1 MTGWSICG
9 ISAVNRLQIE
19 ARTDTNTACQPSAF
33 STQLSGFAAGDTME
47 MKVRDR
53 RILPVAGIALLL
65 TVFLSGMPAF
75 AAVQGDGGIDQAS
88 VRREILSFE
97 AALNNAI
104 NATFSS
110 SPFALVQK
118 PKGVFLQGYGVTFN
132 FLINIHRAVINTPF
146 GEVRTQ
152 PDITPELK
160 KRKIEELKDR
170 LIRVLADS
178 GDGLRQIRKSDT
190 VSIVIFLEDR
200 NFPDEPNENKT
211 LVLSILKTDL
221 EEAGRGE
228 DRWRELKQRIKTVEY

>member
-1 MTGWSICG
+1 MEFVAAFQG
-9 ISAVNRLQIE
+9 E
-19 ARTDTNTACQPSAF
+19 A
-33 STQLSGFAAGDTME
+33 ME
-47 MKVRDR
+47 MSSHTR
-53 RILPVAGIALLL
+53 RRALAAAMAFWLVGLPSGLQALPIMQEE
-65 TVFLSGMPAF
+65 TK
-75 AAVQGDGGIDQAS
+75 IDQAS
-88 VRREILSFE
+88 ARREIQNFE

-118 PKGVFLQGYGVTFN
+118 PKGVLLQGYGVTFS

-170 LIRVLADS
+170 LIRVLADN
-178 GDGLRQIRKSDT
+178 GDGLRQTSKSDT

-211 LVLSILKTDL
+211 IVLSILKKDL
-221 EEAGRGE
+221 DDVGRSD
-228 DRWRELKQRIKTVEY
+228 DRWKELKQRIKTVEY